1 MLTSFYPVL
10 MTDRLTEC
18 KSFYEKHFGFR
29 AAFESEWYVHLA
41 HPHYAHVNLA
51 LLDYAHA
58 SIPPGFGSPTRGVL
72 INFEVDDVDAE
83 YQRICEAGLPITL
96 PLRDEPFGQ
105 RHFIITDP
113 AGTLVDVIK
122 PIPPSPEFAAMYVS

>member
-1 MLTSFYPVL
+1 MI
-10 MTDRLTEC
+10 C
-18 KSFYEKHFGFR
+18 K
-29 AAFESEWYVHLA
+29 
-41 HPHYAHVNLA
+41 
-51 LLDYAHA
+51 
-58 SIPPGFGSPTRGVL
+58 
-72 INFEVDDVDAE
+72 
-83 YQRICEAGLPITL
+83 AGLPITL